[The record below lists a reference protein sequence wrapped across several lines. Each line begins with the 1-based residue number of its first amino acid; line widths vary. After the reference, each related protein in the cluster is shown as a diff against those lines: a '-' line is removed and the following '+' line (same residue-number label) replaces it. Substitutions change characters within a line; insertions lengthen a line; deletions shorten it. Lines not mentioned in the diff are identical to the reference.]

1 MVAKVE
7 IVEKLGE
14 RAVLL
19 PALIEE
25 ALAANDRLKIRLTML
40 QEAAAQASEPGRSAP
55 SMERERRSVGLD
67 ESRIQRHHFRR
78 APYRRRV
85 VSRARAQS
93 CWRPESP
100 TISRR

>member
-7 IVEKLGE
+7 VVKKLGE

-40 QEAAAQASEPGRSAP
+40 QEAGAQASEPSRSAP
-55 SMERERRSVGLD
+55 SMEREIRSVGLD
-67 ESRIQRHHFRR
+67 SPAFSAAISGARRIDASRFS
-78 APYRRRV
+78 P
-85 VSRARAQS
+85 RAQS
-93 CWRPESP
+93 SWRRKSP

>member
-7 IVEKLGE
+7 IVKKLGE

-40 QEAAAQASEPGRSAP
+40 QEAGAQASEPSRSAP
-55 SMERERRSVGLD
+55 SMEREIRSVGLD
-67 ESRIQRHHFRR
+67 
-78 APYRRRV
+78 
-85 VSRARAQS
+85 
-93 CWRPESP
+93 SP
-100 TISRR
+100 AFSVIADDDSFHASEQDTPPA